1 MTDAPMTDAPM
12 TDALWQWP
20 ITDLAPRI
28 AARQLSSAELVESCL
43 DRIQRLDG
51 DLNSFVCLSP
61 AARDAAR
68 AADAEI
74 ARTGPRGPL
83 HGIPVAI
90 KDNYTTA
97 DLPTR
102 AGTAVEALTFPMQD
116 SHCVAK
122 LRAAGAVIL
131 GKLSMHEFAWGTVT
145 PQARNPWDLAR
156 VPGGS
161 SGGSGAAVAA
171 RLCPAALGSDTG
183 GSIRIPAALCGVVG
197 LKPTY
202 GRIGRSGIV
211 PHSWSLDHAGPLT
224 RTVADAALMLQ
235 VLAGPDAHDPAASSA
250 PVPDYTAGL
259 DQPVRGLRIAVI
271 RNHFF
276 DAVDAEVG
284 AAVEDAIGFFAG
296 QGCAVTDV
304 TVPSLRYGLGAIYAI
319 ELASST
325 AYHDRNLAQGHVAGF
340 ADDVR
345 DLVEMGRFVT
355 GPDYLRAEQVRA
367 RIMAEMAAVLAEADA
382 IITPATPLTAWKT
395 DAATVT
401 LAGREESVLAAS
413 WRLTYPF
420 NLTGLPALALPCG
433 FDRAGLPISL
443 QIAARPF
450 AEPTLLRIAH
460 QYERAHDW
468 SSRVPPSA
476 DGN

>member
-1 MTDAPMTDAPM
+1 MTDAV
-12 TDALWQWP
+12 WQRP
-20 ITDLAPRI
+20 ITELARRV
-28 AARQLSSAELVESCL
+28 AARTLSSTELVDAYL
-43 DRIQRLDG
+43 DRIARLDG
-51 DLNSFVCLSP
+51 DLKSFVCVSP
-61 AARDAAR
+61 AVRDAAR

-83 HGIPVAI
+83 HGIPIAI

-102 AGTAVEALTFPMQD
+102 AGTSVDALTFPRED
-116 SHCVAK
+116 SHCVAR

-131 GKLSMHEFAWGTVT
+131 GKLRMHEFAWGMVSPPT
-145 PQARNPWDLAR
+145 RNPWDLAR

-197 LKPTY
+197 LKPTF

-224 RTVADAALMLQ
+224 LTVADAALLLEA
-235 VLAGPDAHDPAASSA
+235 LAGPDPGDPAAHAA
-250 PVPDYTAGL
+250 PVAAVAAGL
-259 DQPVRGLRIAVI
+259 DRPIRGLRVAVI
-271 RNHFF
+271 RDHFF
-276 DAVDAEVG
+276 DGLDGAVG
-284 AAVEDAIGFFAG
+284 AAIEAAIGFFAG
-296 QGCAVTDV
+296 QGCTVRDV
-304 TVPSLRYGLGAIYAI
+304 AVPSLRYGLGAIYAI
-319 ELASST
+319 ELASSA
-325 AYHDRNLAQGHVAGF
+325 AYHDRSVAEGHAAGF

-345 DLVEMGRFVT
+345 DLVEMGRLVT

-367 RIMAEMAAVLAEADA
+367 LIMAEMAAILSEADV
-382 IITPATPLTAWKT
+382 IVGPASPLTAWRT
-395 DAATVT
+395 EEASVA
-401 LAGREESVLAAS
+401 LAGRSESVLAAS

-420 NLTGLPALALPCG
+420 NLTGLPAIALPCG
-433 FDRAGLPISL
+433 FDGRGLPIGL

-450 AEPTLLRIAH
+450 GEAVMLRMAH
-460 QYERAHDW
+460 QYERAHAW
-468 SSRVPPSA
+468 WRRVPPFA
-476 DGN
+476 G

>member
-1 MTDAPMTDAPM
+1 MTDAV
-12 TDALWQWP
+12 WQMP
-20 ITDLAPRI
+20 ITELARRI
-28 AARQLSSAELVESCL
+28 AARELSSAELVGACL
-43 DRIQRLDG
+43 DRIAHLDG
-51 DLNSFVCLSP
+51 DIGSFVCLS
-61 AARDAAR
+61 ATALDAAR
-68 AADAEI
+68 TADAEI

-83 HGIPVAI
+83 HGIPIGI

-102 AGTAVEALTFPMQD
+102 AGTSVEALTFPRQD

-131 GKLSMHEFAWGTVT
+131 GKLRMHEFAWGMVT
-145 PQARNPWDLAR
+145 PPTRNPWDLAR

-224 RTVADAALMLQ
+224 LTVADAALLLQ
-235 VLAGPDAHDPAASSA
+235 ILAGPDPADPAAASA
-250 PVPDYTAGL
+250 PVPDYTAALGE
-259 DQPVRGLRIAVI
+259 PVRGLRVAVI

-276 DAVDAEVG
+276 EAVDADVA
-284 AAVEDAIGFFAG
+284 AAVEEAIRFFAG
-296 QGCAVTDV
+296 QGCTVRDV
-304 TVPSLRYGLGAIYAI
+304 TVPALRYGLGAIYAI

-325 AYHDRNLAQGHVAGF
+325 AYHDRSLAQGHVAGF
-340 ADDVR
+340 AEDVR

-355 GPDYLRAEQVRA
+355 GPDYLRAEQA
-367 RIMAEMAAVLAEADA
+367 RGLIMAEMAAALDDADV
-382 IITPATPLTAWKT
+382 IVTPTSPLTAWRT
-395 DAATVT
+395 DEATVA
-401 LAGREESVLAAS
+401 LAGRQESVLAAS

-420 NLTGLPALALPCG
+420 NLTGLPAIALPCG
-433 FDRAGLPISL
+433 FDRRGLPIGL

-450 AEPTLLRIAH
+450 AEGMLLRFAH
-460 QYERAHDW
+460 RYEQAHGW
-468 SSRVPPSA
+468 WHRVPHVGREP
-476 DGN
+476 

>member
-1 MTDAPMTDAPM
+1 MTDAV
-12 TDALWQWP
+12 WQWP
-20 ITDLAPRI
+20 ITELSRRI
-28 AARQLSSAELVESCL
+28 AARQLSSAELVGAYL
-43 DRIQRLDG
+43 ARIERLDG
-51 DLNSFVCLSP
+51 DLKSFVRLSP
-61 AARDAAR
+61 TARDAAR

-74 ARTGPRGPL
+74 TRTGPRGPL
-83 HGIPVAI
+83 HGIPIAI

-102 AGTAVEALTFPMQD
+102 AGTAVEALTFPMED

-145 PQARNPWDLAR
+145 PQSRNPWDLGR

-202 GRIGRSGIV
+202 GRVGRSGIV

-224 RTVADAALMLQ
+224 LTAADAALMLQ
-235 VLAGPDAHDPAASSA
+235 VLAGPDSGDPAARAA
-250 PVPDYTAGL
+250 PVPDYAAGL
-259 DQPVRGLRIAVI
+259 ARPVRGLRVAVI

-276 DAVDAEVG
+276 DAVDAAVG
-284 AAVEDAIGFFAG
+284 GAVEGAIRFFAG
-296 QGCAVTDV
+296 QGCTVRDV

-325 AYHDRNLAQGHVAGF
+325 AYHDRSIAQGHVAGF

-345 DLVEMGRFVT
+345 DLVEMGRLVT

-367 RIMAEMAAVLAEADA
+367 LIMAEMASVLADADV
-382 IITPATPLTAWKT
+382 IVTPATPLTAWET
-395 DAATVT
+395 DAAKVAI
-401 LAGREESVLAAS
+401 AGRPESVLAAS

-420 NLTGLPALALPCG
+420 NLTGLPAIALPCG
-433 FDRAGLPISL
+433 FDPGGLPISL
-443 QIAARPF
+443 QLAARPF
-450 AEPTLLRIAH
+450 AEDMLLRFAH
-460 QYERAHDW
+460 QYEQAHDW
-468 SSRVPPSA
+468 WRQVPPLMNDA
-476 DGN
+476 

>member
-1 MTDAPMTDAPM
+1 MTDAIWS
-12 TDALWQWP
+12 LP
-20 ITDLAPRI
+20 ITELARRI
-28 AARQLSSAELVESCL
+28 AARELSSVALVGAYL
-43 DRIQRLDG
+43 DRIGRLDG
-51 DLNSFVCLSP
+51 DLQSFVCLSS
-61 AARDAAR
+61 AALDAAR
-68 AADAEI
+68 AADEEI

-83 HGIPVAI
+83 HGIPIGI

-102 AGTAVEALTFPMQD
+102 AGTSVDALTFPRED
-116 SHCVAK
+116 SHCVAR

-131 GKLSMHEFAWGTVT
+131 GKLRMHEFAWGMVT
-145 PQARNPWDLAR
+145 PPTRNPWDLAR

-224 RTVADAALMLQ
+224 LTVADAALLLQ
-235 VLAGPDAHDPAASSA
+235 ILAGPDPADPAAASV

-259 DQPVRGLRIAVI
+259 DEPVGGLRVAVI

-276 DAVDAEVG
+276 EAVDEDVA
-284 AAVEDAIGFFAG
+284 AAVEEAIRFFAG
-296 QGCAVTDV
+296 QGCTVRDV
-304 TVPSLRYGLGAIYAI
+304 TVPALRYGLGAIYAI

-325 AYHDRNLAQGHVAGF
+325 AYHDRSLAQGHVAGF

-355 GPDYLRAEQVRA
+355 GPDYLRAEQA
-367 RIMAEMAAVLAEADA
+367 RGLIMAEMAATLDDADV
-382 IITPATPLTAWKT
+382 IVTPASPLTAWRT
-395 DAATVT
+395 DEATVA
-401 LAGREESVLAAS
+401 LAGRQESVLAAS

-420 NLTGLPALALPCG
+420 NLTGLPAIALPCG
-433 FDRAGLPISL
+433 FDRRGLPIGL

-450 AEPTLLRIAH
+450 AEGMLLRFAH
-460 QYERAHDW
+460 RYEQAHGW
-468 SSRVPPSA
+468 WHRVPHVGGEP
-476 DGN
+476 

>member
-1 MTDAPMTDAPM
+1 MTDAV
-12 TDALWQWP
+12 WQWP
-20 ITDLAPRI
+20 ITELSRRI
-28 AARQLSSAELVESCL
+28 AARQLSSAELVGAYL
-43 DRIQRLDG
+43 ARIERLDG
-51 DLNSFVCLSP
+51 DLKSFVRLSP
-61 AARDAAR
+61 TARDAAR

-74 ARTGPRGPL
+74 TRTGPRGPL
-83 HGIPVAI
+83 HGIPIAI

-102 AGTAVEALTFPMQD
+102 AGTAVEALTFPMED

-145 PQARNPWDLAR
+145 PQSRNPWDLGR

-202 GRIGRSGIV
+202 GRVGRSGIV

-224 RTVADAALMLQ
+224 LTAADAALMLQ
-235 VLAGPDAHDPAASSA
+235 VLAGPDSGDPAARAA
-250 PVPDYTAGL
+250 PVPDYAAGL
-259 DQPVRGLRIAVI
+259 ARPVRGLRVAVI

-276 DAVDAEVG
+276 DAVDAAVG
-284 AAVEDAIGFFAG
+284 GAVEGAIRFFAG
-296 QGCAVTDV
+296 QGCTVRDV

-325 AYHDRNLAQGHVAGF
+325 AYHDRSIAQGHVAGF

-345 DLVEMGRFVT
+345 DLVEMGRMVT

-367 RIMAEMAAVLAEADA
+367 LIMAEMASVLADADV
-382 IITPATPLTAWKT
+382 IVTPATPLTAWET
-395 DAATVT
+395 DAAKVAI
-401 LAGREESVLAAS
+401 AGRPESVLAAS

-420 NLTGLPALALPCG
+420 NLTGLPAIALPCG
-433 FDRAGLPISL
+433 FDPGGLPISL
-443 QIAARPF
+443 QLAARPF
-450 AEPTLLRIAH
+450 AEDMLLRFAH
-460 QYERAHDW
+460 QYEQAHDW
-468 SSRVPPSA
+468 WRQVPPLMNDA
-476 DGN
+476 

>member
-1 MTDAPMTDAPM
+1 M
-12 TDALWQWP
+12 TDALWSLP
-20 ITDLAPRI
+20 ITELARRI
-28 AARQLSSAELVESCL
+28 AGRSLSSVELVGACL
-43 DRIQRLDG
+43 DRIERLDG
-51 DLNSFVCLSP
+51 DLQSFVCLS
-61 AARDAAR
+61 ADALEMAQ

-74 ARTGPRGPL
+74 AKTGPRGPL
-83 HGIPVAI
+83 HGIPIGI

-102 AGTAVEALTFPMQD
+102 AGTAVDALTFPRTD

-131 GKLSMHEFAWGTVT
+131 GKLRMHEFAWGMVT
-145 PQARNPWDLAR
+145 PPTRNPWDLAR

-171 RLCPAALGSDTG
+171 GLCPAALGSDTG

-211 PHSWSLDHAGPLT
+211 PHSWSLDHAGPLS
-224 RTVADAALMLQ
+224 RTVADAALLLG
-235 VLAGPDAHDPAASSA
+235 VLAGSDPDDPAASSA
-250 PVPDYTAGL
+250 PVPDYRAAL
-259 DQPVRGLRIAVI
+259 AAPVRGLRVAVI

-276 DAVDAEVG
+276 EAIDADVA
-284 AAVEDAIGFFAG
+284 AAVEAAIRFFAG
-296 QGCAVTDV
+296 EGCPVRDV
-304 TVPSLRYGLGAIYAI
+304 AVPSLRYGLGAIYAI
-319 ELASST
+319 ELASSA
-325 AYHDRNLAQGHVAGF
+325 AYHDRNRAQGHVNGF
-340 ADDVR
+340 AADVR

-355 GPDYLRAEQVRA
+355 GPDYLRAEQARA
-367 RIMAEMAAVLAEADA
+367 LIMAEMAATLAEADV
-382 IITPATPLTAWKT
+382 IVTPTAPLTAWRS
-395 DAATVT
+395 DESTVT
-401 LAGREESVLAAS
+401 IAGRPESVLAAS

-433 FDRAGLPISL
+433 FDRRGLPISL

-450 AEPTLLRIAH
+450 AEDRLLAFAH
-460 QYERAHDW
+460 RYEQAHDW
-468 SSRVPPSA
+468 WRQVPPFA
-476 DGN
+476 REP

>member
-1 MTDAPMTDAPM
+1 MTDAIWS
-12 TDALWQWP
+12 LP
-20 ITDLAPRI
+20 ITELARRI
-28 AARQLSSAELVESCL
+28 AARELSSVALLGAYL
-43 DRIQRLDG
+43 DRIGRLDG
-51 DLNSFVCLSP
+51 DLQSFVCLSP
-61 AARDAAR
+61 AALDVAR
-68 AADAEI
+68 AADGEI

-83 HGIPVAI
+83 HGIPIGI

-102 AGTAVEALTFPMQD
+102 AGTSVDALTFPRQD

-131 GKLSMHEFAWGTVT
+131 GKLRMHEFAWGMVT
-145 PQARNPWDLAR
+145 PPTRNPWDLAR

-224 RTVADAALMLQ
+224 LTVADAALLLQ
-235 VLAGPDAHDPAASSA
+235 VLAGPDPADPAAASA

-259 DQPVRGLRIAVI
+259 DAPVRGLRVAVI

-276 DAVDAEVG
+276 EAVDADVA
-284 AAVEDAIGFFAG
+284 AAVEAAIRFFAG
-296 QGCAVTDV
+296 QGCTVRDV
-304 TVPSLRYGLGAIYAI
+304 TVPALRYGLGAIYAI

-325 AYHDRNLAQGHVAGF
+325 AYHDRSLAQGHVAGF
-340 ADDVR
+340 AEDVR

-355 GPDYLRAEQVRA
+355 GPDYLRAEQA
-367 RIMAEMAAVLAEADA
+367 RGLIMAEMAAALDDADV
-382 IITPATPLTAWKT
+382 IVTPASPLTAWRT
-395 DAATVT
+395 DEATVA
-401 LAGREESVLAAS
+401 LAGRQESVLAAS

-420 NLTGLPALALPCG
+420 NLTGLPAIALPCG
-433 FDRAGLPISL
+433 FDRRGLPISL

-450 AEPTLLRIAH
+450 AEDMLLRFANR
-460 QYERAHDW
+460 YEQAHDW
-468 SSRVPPSA
+468 RHRIPQFAREP
-476 DGN
+476 

>member
-1 MTDAPMTDAPM
+1 MTDAIWS
-12 TDALWQWP
+12 LP
-20 ITDLAPRI
+20 ITELARRI
-28 AARQLSSAELVESCL
+28 AARELSSVALVGAYL
-43 DRIQRLDG
+43 DRIGRLDG
-51 DLNSFVCLSP
+51 DLQSFVCLSL
-61 AARDAAR
+61 AALDAAR
-68 AADAEI
+68 AADGEI

-83 HGIPVAI
+83 HGIPIGI

-102 AGTAVEALTFPMQD
+102 AGTSVDALTFPRQD

-131 GKLSMHEFAWGTVT
+131 GKLRMHEFAWGMVT
-145 PQARNPWDLAR
+145 PPTRNPWDLAR

-224 RTVADAALMLQ
+224 LTVADAALLLQ
-235 VLAGPDAHDPAASSA
+235 VLAGPDPADPAAASA

-259 DQPVRGLRIAVI
+259 DAPVRGLRVAVI

-276 DAVDAEVG
+276 EAVDADVA
-284 AAVEDAIGFFAG
+284 AAVEEAIRFFAG
-296 QGCAVTDV
+296 QGCTVRDV
-304 TVPSLRYGLGAIYAI
+304 TVPALRYGLGAIYAI

-325 AYHDRNLAQGHVAGF
+325 AYHDRSLAQGHVAGF
-340 ADDVR
+340 AEDVR
-345 DLVEMGRFVT
+345 DLVEMGRLVT
-355 GPDYLRAEQVRA
+355 GPDYLRAEQA
-367 RIMAEMAAVLAEADA
+367 RGLIMAEMAAALDDADV
-382 IITPATPLTAWKT
+382 IVTPTSPLTAWRT
-395 DAATVT
+395 DEATVA
-401 LAGREESVLAAS
+401 LAGRQESVLAAS

-420 NLTGLPALALPCG
+420 NLTGLPAIALPCG
-433 FDRAGLPISL
+433 FDRRGLPISL

-450 AEPTLLRIAH
+450 AEDMLLRFANR
-460 QYERAHDW
+460 YERAHDW
-468 SSRVPPSA
+468 RHRVPQFAREP
-476 DGN
+476 

>member
-1 MTDAPMTDAPM
+1 MTDPV
-12 TDALWQWP
+12 WQMP
-20 ITDLAPRI
+20 ITELARRI
-28 AARQLSSAELVESCL
+28 AARALSSAELVDACL
-43 DRIQRLDG
+43 DRIGRLDG
-51 DLNSFVCLSP
+51 DLRSFVHLSP
-61 AARDAAR
+61 LAREAAR

-74 ARTGPRGPL
+74 AGTGPRGPL
-83 HGIPVAI
+83 HGIPIAI

-102 AGTAVEALTFPMQD
+102 AGTAVEALTFPMED
-116 SHCVAK
+116 SHAVAK

-145 PQARNPWDLAR
+145 PATRNPWDLAR

-161 SGGSGAAVAA
+161 SGGSGAAVAG

-224 RTVADAALMLQ
+224 RTVADAALMLR
-235 VLAGPDAHDPAASSA
+235 VLAGPDAGDPAASAA
-250 PVPDYTAGL
+250 PVPDYAAAL
-259 DQPVRGLRIAVI
+259 DRPLRGLRVAVI

-276 DAVDAEVG
+276 DGLDDDVA
-284 AAVEDAIGFFAG
+284 AAVETAIRFFAE
-296 QGCAVTDV
+296 QGCAVRDV
-304 TVPSLRYGLGAIYAI
+304 RVPSLRFGLGAIYAI

-325 AYHDRNLAQGHVAGF
+325 AYHDRSLAAGHVAGF
-340 ADDVR
+340 AADVR

-355 GPDYLRAEQVRA
+355 GPDYLRAEQARA
-367 RIMAEMAAVLAEADA
+367 IIMDEMASVLAEADVIVA
-382 IITPATPLTAWKT
+382 PASPLTAWRT
-395 DAATVT
+395 DEATVSI
-401 LAGREESVLAAS
+401 AGHPESVLAAS

-420 NLTGLPALALPCG
+420 NLTGLPAIALPCG
-433 FDRAGLPISL
+433 FDRRGLPISL

-450 AEPTLLRIAH
+450 GEPVMLHAAH

-468 SSRVPPSA
+468 GCRVPPMA
-476 DGN
+476 G

>member
-1 MTDAPMTDAPM
+1 MTDAV
-12 TDALWQWP
+12 WQRP
-20 ITDLAPRI
+20 ITELARRI
-28 AARQLSSAELVESCL
+28 AARELSSAELVGAYL
-43 DRIQRLDG
+43 DRIARLDG
-51 DLNSFVCLSP
+51 EIGSFARLS
-61 AARDAAR
+61 ATALDAAR
-68 AADAEI
+68 AADEEI

-83 HGIPVAI
+83 HGIPIGI

-102 AGTAVEALTFPMQD
+102 AGTAVEALTFPRKD
-116 SHCVAK
+116 SHCVAR

-131 GKLSMHEFAWGTVT
+131 GKLRMHEFAWGMVT
-145 PQARNPWDLAR
+145 PPTRNPWDLAR

-224 RTVADAALMLQ
+224 LTVADAAILLNT
-235 VLAGPDAHDPAASSA
+235 LAGPDPHDPAASSA
-250 PVPDYTAGL
+250 PVPDYTVGL
-259 DQPVRGLRIAVI
+259 DAPIRGRRVAVV

-276 DAVDAEVG
+276 DALDCDVG
-284 AAVEDAIGFFAG
+284 AAVEEAIHFFAG
-296 QGCAVTDV
+296 QGCPVREV

-325 AYHDRNLAQGHVAGF
+325 AYHDRSMTQGHVAGF
-340 ADDVR
+340 AQDVR

-355 GPDYLRAEQVRA
+355 GPDYLRAEQARA
-367 RIMAEMAAVLAEADA
+367 LIMAEMAAVLDAADV
-382 IITPATPLTAWKT
+382 IVTPTSPLTAWRT
-395 DAATVT
+395 DEATVA
-401 LAGREESVLAAS
+401 LAGQSESVLAAS

-420 NLTGLPALALPCG
+420 NLTGLPAIALPCG
-433 FDRAGLPISL
+433 VDRRGLPISL
-443 QIAARPF
+443 QIATRAF
-450 AEPTLLRIAH
+450 AEDMLFRFAN
-460 QYERAHDW
+460 QYEQAHDW
-468 SSRVPPSA
+468 WRQVPQFRSQP
-476 DGN
+476 

>member
-1 MTDAPMTDAPM
+1 M
-12 TDALWQWP
+12 TDALWQLP
-20 ITDLAPRI
+20 ITELARRI
-28 AARQLSSAELVESCL
+28 AARALSSTDLVGASL
-43 DRIQRLDG
+43 DRIARLDG
-51 DLNSFVCLSP
+51 ALNSVVRLSP
-61 AARDAAR
+61 GALDAAR
-68 AADAEI
+68 EADAEI

-83 HGIPVAI
+83 HGIPIAI

-102 AGTAVEALTFPMQD
+102 AGTAVEALTFPMED
-116 SHCVAK
+116 SHAVAR

-131 GKLSMHEFAWGTVT
+131 GKLRMHEFAWGMVT
-145 PQARNPWDLAR
+145 PPTRNPWDLAR

-202 GRIGRSGIV
+202 GRVGRSGIV

-224 RTVADAALMLQ
+224 LTVADAALMLQ
-235 VLAGPDAHDPAASSA
+235 VLAGPDAGDPASSA
-250 PVPDYTAGL
+250 APVDDYTAWL
-259 DQPVRGLRIAVI
+259 DRPIRGLRVAVI

-276 DAVDAEVG
+276 DAVDDDVA
-284 AAVEDAIGFFAG
+284 AAVEGALRFFAA
-296 QGCAVTDV
+296 QGCTIRDV
-304 TVPSLRYGLGAIYAI
+304 AVPSLRHGLGAIYAI

-325 AYHDRNLAQGHVAGF
+325 AYHDRSLTQGHVAGF
-340 ADDVR
+340 AADVR
-345 DLVEMGRFVT
+345 DLVEMGRLVT

-367 RIMAEMAAVLAEADA
+367 LIMDEMAAILAEADV
-382 IITPATPLTAWKT
+382 IIGPASPLTAWRT
-395 DAATVT
+395 DETTVSI
-401 LAGREESVLAAS
+401 AGRAESVLAAS

-420 NLTGLPALALPCG
+420 NLTGLPAIALPCG
-433 FDRAGLPISL
+433 FDRRSLPISL

-450 AEPTLLRIAH
+450 AEAVMLRAAH

-468 SSRVPPSA
+468 WRRVPPHA
-476 DGN
+476 G

>member
-1 MTDAPMTDAPM
+1 MTDAV
-12 TDALWQWP
+12 WQWP
-20 ITDLAPRI
+20 ITELSRRI
-28 AARQLSSAELVESCL
+28 AARQLSSAELVGAYL
-43 DRIQRLDG
+43 ARIERLDG
-51 DLNSFVCLSP
+51 DLKSFVRLSP
-61 AARDAAR
+61 TACDAAR

-83 HGIPVAI
+83 HGIPIAI

-102 AGTAVEALTFPMQD
+102 AGTAVEALTFPMED

-145 PQARNPWDLAR
+145 PQSRNPWDLGR

-202 GRIGRSGIV
+202 GRVGRSGIV

-224 RTVADAALMLQ
+224 LTAADAALMLQ
-235 VLAGPDAHDPAASSA
+235 VLAGPDSGDPAARAA
-250 PVPDYTAGL
+250 PVTDYAAGL
-259 DQPVRGLRIAVI
+259 DRPIRGLRVAVI

-276 DAVDAEVG
+276 DAVDAAVG
-284 AAVEDAIGFFAG
+284 GAVEGAIRFFAG
-296 QGCAVTDV
+296 QGCTVRDV

-325 AYHDRNLAQGHVAGF
+325 AYHDRSIAQGHVAGF

-345 DLVEMGRFVT
+345 DLVEMGRLVT

-367 RIMAEMAAVLAEADA
+367 LIMTEMASVLADADV
-382 IITPATPLTAWKT
+382 IVTPATPLTAWET
-395 DAATVT
+395 DAAKVAI
-401 LAGREESVLAAS
+401 AGRPESVLAAS

-420 NLTGLPALALPCG
+420 NLTGLPAIALPCG
-433 FDRAGLPISL
+433 FDPGGLPISL
-443 QIAARPF
+443 QLAARPF
-450 AEPTLLRIAH
+450 AEDMLLRFAH
-460 QYERAHDW
+460 QYEQAHDW
-468 SSRVPPSA
+468 WRQIPPLMNEA
-476 DGN
+476 

>member
-1 MTDAPMTDAPM
+1 MTEAVWT
-12 TDALWQWP
+12 LP
-20 ITDLAPRI
+20 ITELARRI
-28 AARQLSSAELVESCL
+28 AARQLSSAALVTACL
-43 DRIQRLDG
+43 DRIARLDG
-51 DLNSFVCLSP
+51 ALQSFVHLAP
-61 AARDAAR
+61 AALDAAR

-83 HGIPVAI
+83 HGIPVGI
-90 KDNYTTA
+90 KDNYSTA

-102 AGTAVEALTFPMQD
+102 AGTSVPALTFPMED
-116 SHCVAK
+116 SHCVAR

-131 GKLSMHEFAWGTVT
+131 GKLRMHEFAWGMVT
-145 PQARNPWDLAR
+145 PPARNPWDPER

-202 GRIGRSGIV
+202 GRVGRSGIV

-235 VLAGPDAHDPAASSA
+235 ILAGPDSGDPATRAE

-259 DQPVRGLRIAVI
+259 DQPLRGLRVAVI

-276 DAVDAEVG
+276 DAVDDDVA
-284 AAVEDAIGFFAG
+284 AAVDGALRYFTD
-296 QGCAVTDV
+296 QGCAVRDV

-325 AYHDRNLAQGHVAGF
+325 AYHDRSLARGHVAGF
-340 ADDVR
+340 AGDVR
-345 DLVEMGRFVT
+345 DLVEMGRLVT
-355 GPDYLRAEQVRA
+355 GPDYLKAEQARA
-367 RIMAEMAAVLAEADA
+367 VIMAEMAAVLAEADV
-382 IITPATPLTAWKT
+382 IVGPASPLTAWRT
-395 DAATVT
+395 DETEVAI
-401 LAGREESVLAAS
+401 AGRAESVLAAS

-420 NLTGLPALALPCG
+420 NLTGLPAIALPCG
-433 FDRAGLPISL
+433 FDRRGLPISL
-443 QIAARPF
+443 QIAGRPF
-450 AEPTLLRIAH
+450 AEAVVLRAAH

-468 SSRVPPSA
+468 CCRVPPLA
-476 DGN
+476 G

>member
-1 MTDAPMTDAPM
+1 
-12 TDALWQWP
+12 L
-20 ITDLAPRI
+20 
-28 AARQLSSAELVESCL
+28 
-43 DRIQRLDG
+43 
-51 DLNSFVCLSP
+51 
-61 AARDAAR
+61 DAAR
-68 AADAEI
+68 AADGEI

-83 HGIPVAI
+83 HGIPIGI

-102 AGTAVEALTFPMQD
+102 AGTSVDALTFPRQD

-131 GKLSMHEFAWGTVT
+131 GKLRMHEFAWGMVT
-145 PQARNPWDLAR
+145 PPTRNPWDLAR

-224 RTVADAALMLQ
+224 LTVADAALLLQ
-235 VLAGPDAHDPAASSA
+235 VLAGPDPADPAATSA

-259 DQPVRGLRIAVI
+259 DAPVRGLRVAVI

-276 DAVDAEVG
+276 EAVDADVA
-284 AAVEDAIGFFAG
+284 AAVEEAIRFFAG
-296 QGCAVTDV
+296 QGCTVRDV
-304 TVPSLRYGLGAIYAI
+304 TVPALRYGLGAIYAI

-325 AYHDRNLAQGHVAGF
+325 AYHDRSLAQGHVGGF
-340 ADDVR
+340 AEDVR
-345 DLVEMGRFVT
+345 DLVEMGRLVT
-355 GPDYLRAEQVRA
+355 GPDYLRAEQA
-367 RIMAEMAAVLAEADA
+367 RGLIMAEMAAALDDADV
-382 IITPATPLTAWKT
+382 IVTPASPLTAWRT
-395 DAATVT
+395 DEATVA
-401 LAGREESVLAAS
+401 LAGRQESVLAAS

-420 NLTGLPALALPCG
+420 NLTGLPAIALPCG
-433 FDRAGLPISL
+433 FDRRGLPISL

-450 AEPTLLRIAH
+450 AEDMLLRFANR
-460 QYERAHDW
+460 YERAHDW
-468 SSRVPPSA
+468 RHRVPQFAREP
-476 DGN
+476 

>member
-1 MTDAPMTDAPM
+1 MTDAV
-12 TDALWQWP
+12 WQWP
-20 ITDLAPRI
+20 ITELARRI
-28 AARQLSSAELVESCL
+28 AARQLSSAELVDACL
-43 DRIQRLDG
+43 DRIERLDG
-51 DLNSFVCLSP
+51 DLNSVVFLSP
-61 AARDAAR
+61 TAREAAR

-97 DLPTR
+97 DMPTR
-102 AGTAVEALTFPMQD
+102 AGTAVEALTFPMED
-116 SHCVAK
+116 SHAVAK

-131 GKLSMHEFAWGTVT
+131 GKVSLHEFAWGTVT
-145 PQARNPWDLAR
+145 PRTRNPWDRTR

-235 VLAGPDAHDPAASSA
+235 VLAGPDARDPAAASA
-250 PVPDYTAGL
+250 PVPDYAAGL

-276 DAVDAEVG
+276 DAVDDAVG
-284 AAVEDAIGFFAG
+284 AAVEDAIRFLAG
-296 QGCAVTDV
+296 QGCAVTEV

-319 ELASST
+319 ELASSA
-325 AYHDRNLAQGHVAGF
+325 AYHDRSLARGHVSGF

-345 DLVEMGRFVT
+345 DLVEMGRLVT
-355 GPDYLRAEQVRA
+355 GADYLRAEQVRA
-367 RIMAEMAAVLAEADA
+367 RIMAEMAAVLAGADA
-382 IITPATPLTAWKT
+382 IVTPTTPLTAWT
-395 DAATVT
+395 TGTETVT
-401 LAGREESVLAAS
+401 LGGRPESVLAAS

-420 NLTGLPALALPCG
+420 NLTGLPAIALPCG
-433 FDRAGLPISL
+433 FDRHGLPISL

-460 QYERAHDW
+460 RYERAHDW
-468 SSRVPPSA
+468 WRRLPPGA
-476 DGN
+476 DQAA

>member
-1 MTDAPMTDAPM
+1 M
-12 TDALWQWP
+12 TDALWQLP
-20 ITDLAPRI
+20 ITELARRI
-28 AARQLSSAELVESCL
+28 ATRALSSTDLVGASL
-43 DRIQRLDG
+43 DRIARLDG
-51 DLNSFVCLSP
+51 ALNSVVHLSP
-61 AARDAAR
+61 GALDAAR

-83 HGIPVAI
+83 HGIPIAI

-102 AGTAVEALTFPMQD
+102 AGTAVEALTFPMED
-116 SHCVAK
+116 SHAVAR
-122 LRAAGAVIL
+122 LREAGAVIL
-131 GKLSMHEFAWGTVT
+131 GKLRMHEFAWGMVT
-145 PQARNPWDLAR
+145 PPTRNPWDLAR

-202 GRIGRSGIV
+202 GRVGRSGIV

-224 RTVADAALMLQ
+224 LTVADAALMLQ
-235 VLAGPDAHDPAASSA
+235 VLAGPDAGDPASSA
-250 PVPDYTAGL
+250 APVDDYTAGL
-259 DQPVRGLRIAVI
+259 DRPIRGLRVAVI

-276 DAVDAEVG
+276 DAVDDDVA
-284 AAVEDAIGFFAG
+284 AAVEGALRFFAA
-296 QGCAVTDV
+296 QGCTIRDV
-304 TVPSLRYGLGAIYAI
+304 AVPSLRHGLGAIYAI

-325 AYHDRNLAQGHVAGF
+325 AYHDRGLTQGHVAGF
-340 ADDVR
+340 AADVR
-345 DLVEMGRFVT
+345 DLVEMGRLVT

-367 RIMAEMAAVLAEADA
+367 LIMDEMAAILAEADV
-382 IITPATPLTAWKT
+382 IIGPASPLTAWRT
-395 DAATVT
+395 DETTVSI
-401 LAGREESVLAAS
+401 AGRAESVLAAS

-420 NLTGLPALALPCG
+420 NLTGLPTIALPCG
-433 FDRAGLPISL
+433 FDRRSLPISL

-450 AEPTLLRIAH
+450 AEAVILRAAH

-468 SSRVPPSA
+468 WRRVPPHA
-476 DGN
+476 G